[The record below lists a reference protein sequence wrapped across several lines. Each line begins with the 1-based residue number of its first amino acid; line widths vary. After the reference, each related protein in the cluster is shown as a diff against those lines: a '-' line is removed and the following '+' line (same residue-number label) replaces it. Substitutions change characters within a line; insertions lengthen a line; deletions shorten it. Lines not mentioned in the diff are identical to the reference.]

1 MESLFERFQR
11 WQGRRIHK
19 WHHYFPIYE
28 RYLARH
34 RGRPVV
40 LIEIGL
46 GQGGSLA
53 FWRSYLGPQARII
66 GVDIDPACERF
77 RDDGFEI
84 HIGSQSDPE
93 FLLSLME
100 SVPTAD
106 IVIDDGGHKASEQIT
121 SFETI
126 YPRIAET
133 GVYLVEDTQTSYWDA
148 WKDRTDGMTFLTP
161 EEKRTLNQIIGNA
174 YCHIFAF
181 VEEFIVPQTLQ
192 EAQRDV
198 YGEEARLRALI
209 RFAEDETKHQQMFR
223 RSMALFEKGFGIACG
238 VIPGREEVA
247 KVVLGKSRLCSLL
260 LTSMIEWFTQLHYVE
275 HVRSDEQLDGLFR
288 DLIKYHWIDEAT
300 HAKLDSL
307 LINEICGPLS
317 LAQREHA
324 VEELLE
330 LGGAVD
336 GLLSQQ
342 ADLDIESLQQAT
354 RRTLTE
360 PDRAEIRTNIRRAY
374 RWTFLVSGLRHP
386 TFVKIVGELTE
397 QGQRRLEAAA
407 EALSA

>member
-1 MESLFERFQR
+1 MLSHTYSYDECLHNSLKVAWKEEDVLRNRDFDYSKRFLPNR
-11 WQGRRIHK
+11 
-19 WHHYFPIYE
+19 
-28 RYLARH
+28 L
-34 RGRPVV
+34 
-40 LIEIGL
+40 
-46 GQGGSLA
+46 S
-53 FWRSYLGPQARII
+53 
-66 GVDIDPACERF
+66 GVD
-77 RDDGFEI
+77 EI
-84 HIGSQSDPE
+84 TCLNQD
-93 FLLSLME
+93 
-100 SVPTAD
+100 
-106 IVIDDGGHKASEQIT
+106 
-121 SFETI
+121 
-126 YPRIAET
+126 
-133 GVYLVEDTQTSYWDA
+133 
-148 WKDRTDGMTFLTP
+148 
-161 EEKRTLNQIIGNA
+161 EKRKLNQIIGNA

-181 VEEFIVPQTLQ
+181 VEEFIVPQALQ

-198 YGEEARLRALI
+198 YGEEARLRVLI

-223 RSMALFEKGFGIACG
+223 RSMALFEKGLGITCG

-288 DLIKYHWIDEAT
+288 DLLKYHWIDEAT

-307 LINEICGPLS
+307 LINEICGLLS
-317 LAQREHA
+317 VAQREHA

-354 RRTLTE
+354 GRTFTE
-360 PDRAEIRTNIRRAY
+360 RERAEIKTNIQRAY

>member
-1 MESLFERFQR
+1 MLSHTYSYDECLHNSLKVAWKEEDVLRNRDFDYSKRFLPNR
-11 WQGRRIHK
+11 
-19 WHHYFPIYE
+19 
-28 RYLARH
+28 L
-34 RGRPVV
+34 
-40 LIEIGL
+40 
-46 GQGGSLA
+46 S
-53 FWRSYLGPQARII
+53 
-66 GVDIDPACERF
+66 GVD
-77 RDDGFEI
+77 EI
-84 HIGSQSDPE
+84 TCLNQD
-93 FLLSLME
+93 
-100 SVPTAD
+100 
-106 IVIDDGGHKASEQIT
+106 
-121 SFETI
+121 
-126 YPRIAET
+126 
-133 GVYLVEDTQTSYWDA
+133 
-148 WKDRTDGMTFLTP
+148 
-161 EEKRTLNQIIGNA
+161 EKRTLNQIIGNA

-360 PDRAEIRTNIRRAY
+360 PERAEIRTNIQRAY

>member
-1 MESLFERFQR
+1 MLSHTFSYDECLHTSLKVAWKEEEVLKNRDFDYSKRFLPNR
-11 WQGRRIHK
+11 
-19 WHHYFPIYE
+19 
-28 RYLARH
+28 L
-34 RGRPVV
+34 
-40 LIEIGL
+40 
-46 GQGGSLA
+46 S
-53 FWRSYLGPQARII
+53 
-66 GVDIDPACERF
+66 GVD
-77 RDDGFEI
+77 EI
-84 HIGSQSDPE
+84 TCLNQD
-93 FLLSLME
+93 
-100 SVPTAD
+100 
-106 IVIDDGGHKASEQIT
+106 
-121 SFETI
+121 
-126 YPRIAET
+126 
-133 GVYLVEDTQTSYWDA
+133 
-148 WKDRTDGMTFLTP
+148 
-161 EEKRTLNQIIGNA
+161 EKRKLNQIIGNA

-181 VEEFIVPQTLQ
+181 VEEFIVPQALQ

-223 RSMALFEKGFGIACG
+223 RSMVLFEKGFGITCG

-247 KVVLGKSRLCSLL
+247 QVVLGKSRLCSLL

-307 LINEICGPLS
+307 LIDEICGPLS

-354 RRTLTE
+354 RRTFTE
-360 PDRAEIRTNIRRAY
+360 RERAEIKTNIQRAY

-386 TFVKIVGELTE
+386 SFVKIVGELTE

-407 EALSA
+407 DALSA

>member
-1 MESLFERFQR
+1 MLSHTYSYDECLHNSLKVAWKEEDVLRNRDFDYSKRFLPNR
-11 WQGRRIHK
+11 
-19 WHHYFPIYE
+19 
-28 RYLARH
+28 L
-34 RGRPVV
+34 
-40 LIEIGL
+40 
-46 GQGGSLA
+46 S
-53 FWRSYLGPQARII
+53 
-66 GVDIDPACERF
+66 GVD
-77 RDDGFEI
+77 EI
-84 HIGSQSDPE
+84 TCLNQD
-93 FLLSLME
+93 
-100 SVPTAD
+100 
-106 IVIDDGGHKASEQIT
+106 
-121 SFETI
+121 
-126 YPRIAET
+126 
-133 GVYLVEDTQTSYWDA
+133 
-148 WKDRTDGMTFLTP
+148 
-161 EEKRTLNQIIGNA
+161 EKRTLNQIIGNA

-223 RSMALFEKGFGIACG
+223 RSMVLFEKGFGIACG

-397 QGQRRLEAAA
+397 QGPRRLEAAA
-407 EALSA
+407 QALSA